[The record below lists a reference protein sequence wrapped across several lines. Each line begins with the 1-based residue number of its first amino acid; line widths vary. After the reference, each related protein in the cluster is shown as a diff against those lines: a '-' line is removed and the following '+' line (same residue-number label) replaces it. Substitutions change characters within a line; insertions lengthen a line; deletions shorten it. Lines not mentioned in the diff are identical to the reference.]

1 MEGLLYLSF
10 IFLAFVGIP
19 AISFILWHKL
29 GKIYQEWREEQYNK
43 IAREIRY
50 MNFQNNSHN
59 SKEREEM
66 FRQFTKIKIVKNN
79 RLISYLKYDIIN
91 MKKTKQEERR
101 KKECE
106 NV

>member
-10 IFLAFVGIP
+10 ILLAFVGIP
-19 AISFILWHKL
+19 AIGFILWHKL

-66 FRQFTKIKIVKNN
+66 FRQFEKMMEEEYKNKNSKNN
-79 RLISYLKYDIIN
+79 
-91 MKKTKQEERR
+91 
-101 KKECE
+101 
-106 NV
+106 

>member
-1 MEGLLYLSF
+1 MSREENKNMEGLLYLSF

-19 AISFILWHKL
+19 AIGFILSHKV
-29 GKIYQEWREEQYNK
+29 GKIYREWREEQYNK

-66 FRQFTKIKIVKNN
+66 FRQFEKMMEEEYKNKNSKNN
-79 RLISYLKYDIIN
+79 
-91 MKKTKQEERR
+91 
-101 KKECE
+101 
-106 NV
+106 

>member
-10 IFLAFVGIP
+10 ILLAFVGIP
-19 AISFILWHKL
+19 AISLLLWNKL

-43 IAREIRY
+43 IVREIRF

-66 FRQFTKIKIVKNN
+66 FRQFEKMMEEEYKNKN
-79 RLISYLKYDIIN
+79 S
-91 MKKTKQEERR
+91 KK
-101 KKECE
+101 
-106 NV
+106 

>member
-10 IFLAFVGIP
+10 IILVFVGIP
-19 AISFILWHKL
+19 AIGFILWDKL

-43 IAREIRY
+43 IVREIRY

-66 FRQFTKIKIVKNN
+66 FRQFEKMMEEEYKNKNSKNN
-79 RLISYLKYDIIN
+79 
-91 MKKTKQEERR
+91 
-101 KKECE
+101 
-106 NV
+106 

>member
-19 AISFILWHKL
+19 AISFILGHKL
-29 GKIYQEWREEQYNK
+29 GKIYQDWREEQYNK

-59 SKEREEM
+59 SKEREEK
-66 FRQFTKIKIVKNN
+66 FRQFEKMMEEEYKNKNSKNN
-79 RLISYLKYDIIN
+79 
-91 MKKTKQEERR
+91 
-101 KKECE
+101 
-106 NV
+106 

>member
-59 SKEREEM
+59 SKEKKCSDNLKKMMEEEY
-66 FRQFTKIKIVKNN
+66 KNKNSKNN
-79 RLISYLKYDIIN
+79 
-91 MKKTKQEERR
+91 
-101 KKECE
+101 
-106 NV
+106 

>member
-59 SKEREEM
+59 SKKE
-66 FRQFTKIKIVKNN
+66 KKCSDN
-79 RLISYLKYDIIN
+79 LK
-91 MKKTKQEERR
+91 K
-101 KKECE
+101 
-106 NV
+106 